1 MTLED
6 DSKQKDPLAAYFKRK
21 MKDPGISQSTKDD
34 LQIMMTSH
42 LRRGEVLRFQGLL
55 HEALIELEKEKER
68 PINAPIDAEIVES
81 AYWQMGNVY
90 RQLGETEKAIAAY
103 EKALELFRQYGF
115 GVSPRDDVAELYLE
129 QQRIDEAI
137 ALCQETLEEVPSWS
151 TKQILSRAMALKS
164 GASRQAGD

>member
-1 MTLED
+1 MPLED
-6 DSKQKDPLAAYFKRK
+6 DSSKKDPLADYFRRK
-21 MKDPGISQSTKDD
+21 MKDPGIPQSTKDD

-55 HEALIELEKEKER
+55 HEALIELEQEKER

-81 AYWQMGNVY
+81 AFWQMGNVY
-90 RQLGETEKAIAAY
+90 RQLGEIEKAIAAF

-115 GVSPRDDVAELYLE
+115 GVSPHENLAELYLD

-137 ALCQETLEEVPSWS
+137 ALCQESLEKAPSWR

-164 GASRQAGD
+164 GASGHAGD